1 MQIEKLKKKNLL
13 KLFNHLKNN
22 FKKKH
27 ILYKSMSLFD
37 WQYKNRMDYNF
48 YILKI
53 KSTIMA
59 AQGFIPTSRYD
70 KLLKNDAIFLSIW
83 SSSGVSIGSK
93 LFFSFIKKVNYKIMI
108 GLGGSKQ
115 SFLFQN
121 LLNFNCGYMKHFF
134 LSSDNSRKELISPKN
149 FSNYKF
155 TKEKKN
161 YKQLLK
167 KEDILNISK
176 NLFNYQI
183 PKKHLNI
190 F

>member
-37 WQYKNRMDYNF
+37 WQYKNRLDYNF

-53 KSTIMA
+53 KSAIMA

-70 KLLKNDAIFLSIW
+70 KHLKNDAIFLSIW

-93 LFFSFIKKVNYKIMI
+93 LFFSFIN
-108 GLGGSKQ
+108 
-115 SFLFQN
+115 
-121 LLNFNCGYMKHFF
+121 
-134 LSSDNSRKELISPKN
+134 
-149 FSNYKF
+149 
-155 TKEKKN
+155 
-161 YKQLLK
+161 
-167 KEDILNISK
+167 
-176 NLFNYQI
+176 
-183 PKKHLNI
+183 
-190 F
+190 